1 MNSGPLLF
9 LGIFATLASSFWG
22 LLLMP
27 QVKIGRQELLNTNGM
42 IYPARPGLAKQGEQ
56 VYRSLGCA
64 ECHTRQVRPR
74 GYGTDFERGWGKR
87 RTVAQDYLYDYPVML
102 GNIRLGPDLAN
113 IGLRQTNALWHL
125 VHLYKPRHL
134 SPGSMMPPYEFLFEE
149 RKLEAGKKPLAEA
162 LPFEGLKQGYQIIP
176 SERAHLLVAYLLNQQ
191 AEAPLFEAP
200 VPGAATNVPPGGA
213 AATNLLATNIASTN
227 IASTN
232 ISVTNVAA
240 TNVISTNVTTNVSPT
255 TPKK

>member
-9 LGIFATLASSFWG
+9 LGIFVTLASSFWG

-42 IYPARPGLAKQGEQ
+42 IYPARPGVAKQGEQ

-74 GYGTDFERGWGKR
+74 GYGSDFERGWGKR

-102 GNIRLGPDLAN
+102 GNLRTGPDLAN
-113 IGLRQTNALWHL
+113 IGGRQTNVIWQLA
-125 VHLYKPRHL
+125 HLYIPKRM
-134 SPGSMMPPYEFLFEE
+134 SPGSMMPPYRFLFEN
-149 RKLEAGKKPLAEA
+149 RKLKAGEKPPPEA
-162 LPFEGLKQGYQIIP
+162 LPFELEPGYATIP
-176 SERAHLLVAYLLNQQ
+176 NEEAQALVAYLLSQQ
-191 AEAPLFEAP
+191 AESPLFEAP
-200 VPGAATNVPPGGA
+200 LPGAATNVPPA
-213 AATNLLATNIASTN
+213 DVASTN
-227 IASTN
+227 TVS
-232 ISVTNVAA
+232 
-240 TNVISTNVTTNVSPT
+240 TNVISTNVVSTNLLSTAATNVASTNVTTNVPPP